1 MSYSKKEKYFPC
13 GAGSAGA
20 LGALDIS
27 DASNTT
33 EFTWVPANDCV
44 IYGFGGL
51 CTEATGTQSTTAGV
65 VSMEVD
71 TVEVASATAA
81 ISSAIG
87 TEILDTTMTPI
98 KVAAGTSVEFLVK
111 TQAVGGTIVGEY
123 APFIFVEFFPALAG
137 A

>member
-1 MSYSKKEKYFPC
+1 MSYSNKDKYFPC

-27 DASNTT
+27 DASATI
-33 EFTWVPANDCV
+33 EFSWIPAIDCV

-51 CTEATGTQSTTAGV
+51 CTEATGTQTTTAGV
-65 VSMEVD
+65 VSMNVA
-71 TVEVASATAA
+71 TVESSSVTAGV
-81 ISSAIG
+81 SKAIG
-87 TEILDTTMTPI
+87 TEIFDTTMVPI
-98 KVAAGTSVEFLVK
+98 KVAAGTTVDFLVK